1 VTFPALF
8 TVGLHTYSAGAD
20 DGYGNP
26 TPVFTPAKED
36 PGTAYKVFWFAVKAS
51 TTPYLMESTGNED
64 QVFSDAQLCAPRDFP
79 ATPYALIDI
88 GDTQYQV
95 LGAADD
101 FNSGPWWVPGMVIW
115 NLRSYAG

>member
-1 VTFPALF
+1 
-8 TVGLHTYSAGAD
+8 
-20 DGYGNP
+20 
-26 TPVFTPAKED
+26 
-36 PGTAYKVFWFAVKAS
+36 
-51 TTPYLMESTGNED
+51 MESTGNED
-64 QVFSDAQLCAPRDFP
+64 QVFSDAQVCAPRDFP

>member
-26 TPVFTPAKED
+26 TPVFTPAKESD

-51 TTPYLMESTGNED
+51 T
-64 QVFSDAQLCAPRDFP
+64 PR
-79 ATPYALIDI
+79 I
-88 GDTQYQV
+88 
-95 LGAADD
+95 
-101 FNSGPWWVPGMVIW
+101 
-115 NLRSYAG
+115 